1 VPIQIRRA
9 AVKYMFDENDVVY
22 TYSTKQAIKDGF
34 LILIDPSVTKP
45 LGINYPVVFTSAVY
59 DAGILH
65 DNTTKKSTINHRVAE
80 IINWYKRYVQAEQPK
95 SQTVLFWAPVLKT
108 SVQLKAFV
116 NAFDFDDP
124 SPAIFIMYPN
134 ED

>member
-1 VPIQIRRA
+1 
-9 AVKYMFDENDVVY
+9 MFDENDVVY

-34 LILIDPSVTKP
+34 LILIHPSVSKP

-59 DAGILH
+59 DKEVLH
-65 DNTTKKSTINHRVAE
+65 DNTSKSHTINYRVSE
-80 IINWYKRYVQAEQPK
+80 IISWYKRHVQAEQPK
-95 SQTVLFWAPVLKT
+95 TQTVLFWVPVLKT
-108 SVQLKAFV
+108 NVQLKAIV